1 MAQLSKNTTIGGKS
15 LLDYIYPVGTIYHT
29 EDDSFNPSEYWG
41 GVWEKLKGVF
51 ILGADDTNRT
61 ESGLTGGEETHTLEK
76 SEVPNATGSITLHG
90 AGSYGTAV
98 QGVSG
103 VFSADVIRA
112 GYSYSGISGANS
124 VGVINFNLGFGGG
137 SHNNMPPYYTAN
149 IWKRVS

>member
-76 SEVPNATGSITLHG
+76 VKFLMLQVVLHFMEQE
-90 AGSYGTAV
+90 AMELQYKV
-98 QGVSG
+98 
-103 VFSADVIRA
+103 
-112 GYSYSGISGANS
+112 
-124 VGVINFNLGFGGG
+124 
-137 SHNNMPPYYTAN
+137 
-149 IWKRVS
+149 